1 MMNENYKPL
10 LKKKIEELLN
20 TLIGLVFFM
29 VFKKINDTVKSVS
42 LILLNKLL
50 TLIHIYIIV
59 IFFF

>member
-1 MMNENYKPL
+1 
-10 LKKKIEELLN
+10 
-20 TLIGLVFFM
+20 M

-59 IFFF
+59 IFFFLNGGGGFAPTSNYSSVPG